1 MPVNV
6 PDGLPAIEVLRKE
19 NVFLMPERRAL
30 KQDIRPLE
38 IAIVNLMP
46 TKIDTE
52 AQLLRL
58 LSNTPLQIRVTL
70 VSMGGHVST
79 HTSSHHMETFYRDS
93 SSILE
98 ERFDGLIVTG
108 APVETL
114 PFEDVDYWSELTSLF
129 EWSRSNVYRSL
140 YICWGVNAALK
151 YFYNIEKVTL
161 DEKLSGIYPLTR
173 FDGSSRLLNGFDNPF
188 YMPQSRY
195 TTVLRED
202 VEKAGLLVLAGSPE
216 AGAVITVSP
225 NHEQAFVTGHL
236 EYEVN
241 TLDKEYR
248 RDVAAG
254 LDIAL
259 PQNYYPNDDPTQAP
273 IIRWRTYAHQFFA
286 NWLNY
291 YVYQET
297 PFDLSR
303 L

>member
-6 PDGLPAIEVLRKE
+6 PDGLPAIKVLHEE
-19 NVFLMPERRAL
+19 NVFLMREHRAL
-30 KQDIRPLE
+30 TQDIRPLE

-46 TKIDTE
+46 TKLDTE
-52 AQLLRL
+52 TQLLRL
-58 LSNTPLQIRVTL
+58 LSNTPLQIHVTL
-70 VSMGGHVST
+70 ISMGEHVST
-79 HTSSHHMETFYRDS
+79 HTSADHMETFYRTS
-93 SSILE
+93 RSILTQY
-98 ERFDGLIVTG
+98 FDGLIVTG
-108 APVETL
+108 APVERL
-114 PFEDVDYWSELTSLF
+114 PFTDVDYWDELTTLF
-129 EWSRSNVYRSL
+129 EWSRTHVYRSL
-140 YICWGVNAALK
+140 FICWGVNAALK

-195 TTVLRED
+195 TTVLNED

-225 NHEQAFVTGHL
+225 NHEQVFVTGHL

-248 RDVAAG
+248 RDIAAG

-259 PQNYYPNDDPTQAP
+259 PQNYYPNDDPTQP
-273 IIRWRTYAHQFFA
+273 PVIRWRTYAHQFFA

-297 PFDLSR
+297 PYNLGKF
-303 L
+303 